1 MITKLLTDMDAINPD
16 FPNVQFSKCFVYSC
30 KHNITLEP
38 KDLKCLVCNFIPF
51 ITIIEYKKKT
61 IMIEANLTISAE

>member
-1 MITKLLTDMDAINPD
+1 MPSILIFQMFN
-16 FPNVQFSKCFVYSC
+16 FPNVLYIHATT
-30 KHNITLEP
+30 HNITLEP